1 LSRYLVTLLALLCCW
16 VIAACARGASTAASV
31 ATLPVLGLQIEAPT
45 QTQAGRLVSV
55 VVHATPISATAPIL
69 LLAQGT
75 FGLHLQRQAPVNG
88 RASFTLSPRQT
99 QYAGTV
105 LLTASVGLVDARS
118 ELVILPGPAVDPLL
132 PAVGPRSLVANGQ
145 HWTMVVATP
154 RDQFLNPVAEDT
166 PVTLRAQ
173 HPVIPGAA
181 PATGLEMIDIR
192 TRHLLAWGR
201 IYSRTRAGQMLI
213 SATSG
218 GAHSPERAVMEV
230 PGLPVPF
237 ALSADLISLPAD
249 GRQLVHIQ
257 SEQIVDRFGNV
268 LLDGSN
274 VTVLTSMANGDRR
287 SLPAMTIDG
296 RIYMTLQA
304 PNQAG
309 RMTVTAWI
317 AGVSSRSL
325 QLEFTPGPAVEPI
338 SLTVEIEAQEIVI
351 VAGPLVGQLKQFI
364 PDGTEVM
371 FSLTGPDGTETSG
384 RAPTNYGYATLRLTR
399 SGLVA
404 GTYTVAARVGTG
416 AGQRTFRLPP

>member
-1 LSRYLVTLLALLCCW
+1 MTLLLALLCCW
-16 VIAACARGASTAASV
+16 AIVACARGASSEAPV

-45 QTQAGRLVSV
+45 QTQAGRLATV
-55 VVHATPISATAPIL
+55 VVHATPITATSPIL

-75 FGLHLQRQAPVNG
+75 FGLHLQQQALVNG
-88 RASFTLSPRQT
+88 RATFTLSPQQT

-105 LLTASVGLVDARS
+105 LLTANVGLVDARA

-173 HPVIPGAA
+173 HPVLPGAD
-181 PATGLEMIDIR
+181 PTTGLEIIDIR

-201 IYSRTRAGQMLI
+201 IYSQTRAGQMLI

-218 GAHSPERAVMEV
+218 AAHSPERAVMEV
-230 PGLPVPF
+230 PGLAVPF
-237 ALSADLISLPAD
+237 ALAADQLSLPAD

-287 SLPAMTIDG
+287 SLPAMTVDG
-296 RIYMTLQA
+296 RIDLTLQA
-304 PNQAG
+304 PSQPG
-309 RMTVTAWI
+309 EMTVTAWI
-317 AGVSSRSL
+317 AGVSSQSL
-325 QLEFTPGPAVEPI
+325 QIEFTPGPAVEPI
-338 SLTVEIEAQEIVI
+338 ALTVEIEAQEIVI

-371 FSLTGPDGTETSG
+371 FSLTGPDGTEINSF
-384 RAPTNYGYATLRLTR
+384 APTTYGYATLRLPR

-404 GTYTVAARVGTG
+404 GAYTVAARVGTG

>member
-1 LSRYLVTLLALLCCW
+1 
-16 VIAACARGASTAASV
+16 
-31 ATLPVLGLQIEAPT
+31 
-45 QTQAGRLVSV
+45 
-55 VVHATPISATAPIL
+55 
-69 LLAQGT
+69 
-75 FGLHLQRQAPVNG
+75 
-88 RASFTLSPRQT
+88 
-99 QYAGTV
+99 
-105 LLTASVGLVDARS
+105 
-118 ELVILPGPAVDPLL
+118 
-132 PAVGPRSLVANGQ
+132 
-145 HWTMVVATP
+145 
-154 RDQFLNPVAEDT
+154 
-166 PVTLRAQ
+166 
-173 HPVIPGAA
+173 
-181 PATGLEMIDIR
+181 LEMIDIR